1 MTINVALASDETYVA
16 HMAATI
22 ASILCNTPVQ
32 TRLNVYVL
40 SNDLSEKSV
49 ERLES
54 LASIRDFN
62 LHVLHVD
69 PQLFDGCPSTRHT
82 VNMYFRLHLPFLLS
96 DQHKVIYFDSDVIVR
111 DSILP
116 LWALDIG
123 EKPFGACEDSLSLIG
138 SPDQKRAL
146 RSANGKYYNSGV
158 LVMNLDRMRRDNVEE
173 RILTWMRNEVS
184 AGTSLTYPDQDA
196 INALFSDVIF
206 DLPLEWNFQ
215 FPLFEHPRFH
225 DVRPKVLHFT
235 THNKPWKYSASSKY
249 ESEYWTYRNL
259 TPWGSATAERG
270 IALWNTIRSLVRP
283 LGSRAN
289 LSREHTDLRG
299 RDGNR
304 S

>member
-1 MTINVALASDETYVA
+1 MTINVALASDENYVA

-22 ASILCNTPVQ
+22 ASVLCNTPVQ
-32 TRLNVYVL
+32 TRVNVYVL

-225 DVRPKVLHFT
+225 NVRPKVLHFT
-235 THNKPWKYSASSKY
+235 THNKPWKFTAEPKY
-249 ESEYWTYRNL
+249 KSEYWQYLDL
-259 TPWGSATAERG
+259 TPWRDSAVLEGRTIGRALKKAMRSALSKSVRTER
-270 IALWNTIRSLVRP
+270 TRR
-283 LGSRAN
+283 
-289 LSREHTDLRG
+289 
-299 RDGNR
+299 
-304 S
+304 